1 MGTEEIRSPRRV
13 TFKELATL
21 DLTSKRAVVISA
33 TSEGNFSIVN
43 RIDMVDDNDRP
54 FRLFLKNAIVL
65 DSDQFRQFVSILNG
79 ILSSID
85 KETAE

>member
-1 MGTEEIRSPRRV
+1 VGTEEIRSPRRV